1 MLIESIVL
9 AIFVV
14 SFGGIL
20 LILIRKMPVLV
31 ELPQNGK
38 TGIRNH
44 HVILNIENRIK
55 KIFVLFEK
63 QIFWHKFLSWV
74 KCMIMKIE
82 VQIDHLLHSIRK
94 KAQKVD
100 NELKDKK

>member
-14 SFGGIL
+14 SLGGVL

-38 TGIRNH
+38 TSIRNH
-44 HVILNIENRIK
+44 HIILNIENRIK

-63 QIFWHKFLSWV
+63 QIFWHRFLSWV
-74 KCMIMKIE
+74 KVMTMKVE
-82 VQIDHLLHSIRK
+82 TKIDHLLHKIRK
-94 KAQKVD
+94 KAQKID
-100 NELKDKK
+100 SELKDKK

>member
-1 MLIESIVL
+1 MIQLIALIIL
-9 AIFVV
+9 IF

-20 LILIRKMPVLV
+20 IILIRKMPVLV

-74 KCMIMKIE
+74 KVMTMKVE
-82 VQIDHLLHSIRK
+82 TKIDHLLHKIRK
-94 KAQKVD
+94 KAQKID
-100 NELKDKK
+100 NELKDRK

>member
-1 MLIESIVL
+1 MIQLIALI
-9 AIFVV
+9 IFVV
-14 SFGGIL
+14 SLGGVL

-31 ELPQNGK
+31 ELSQNGK

-74 KCMIMKIE
+74 RCLVIKIE
-82 VQIDHLLHSIRK
+82 VQIDHLLRRIRR
-94 KAQKVD
+94 KAQQVD
-100 NELKDKK
+100 KDIKK